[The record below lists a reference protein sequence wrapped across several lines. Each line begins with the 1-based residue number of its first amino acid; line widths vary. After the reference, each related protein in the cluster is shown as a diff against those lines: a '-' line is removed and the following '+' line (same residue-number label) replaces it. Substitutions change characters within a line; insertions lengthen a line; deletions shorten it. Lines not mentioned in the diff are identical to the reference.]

1 LETEELI
8 PMNNLDGTTKL
19 EWALQIAESVALLHN
34 HEKGVIVHG
43 ALKTG
48 VGRVIILHHCSL
60 FW

>member
-1 LETEELI
+1 
-8 PMNNLDGTTKL
+8 MNNLDGTTKL